1 MQTLDYARI
10 GSKIRNRR
18 IAKNMTQEML
28 AEYAELSPV
37 YISNVETGNK
47 AVSLNAL
54 NSIAKAL
61 GVSVGEMLDENDTVP
76 SVVIEAFEDCSPK
89 GTVILSDAVVAL
101 SEILKE
107 YLSGK

>member
-1 MQTLDYARI
+1 MQNLDYSKI
-10 GSKIRNRR
+10 GSKIRRRR
-18 IAKNMTQEML
+18 IEKRMTQETL

-37 YISNVETGNK
+37 YISNVETGSK
-47 AVSLNAL
+47 TVSLKAL

-61 GVSVGEMLDENDTVP
+61 GMTIGEMLDEKENVP

-89 GTVILSDAVVAL
+89 ETVILSDAVVAL

-107 YLSGK
+107 YLGRK